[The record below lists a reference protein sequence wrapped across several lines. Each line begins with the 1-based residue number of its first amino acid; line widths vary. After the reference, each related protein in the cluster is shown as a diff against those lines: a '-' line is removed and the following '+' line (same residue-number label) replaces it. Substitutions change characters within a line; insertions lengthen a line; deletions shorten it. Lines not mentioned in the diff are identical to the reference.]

1 MNYLF
6 LCAPAMRKW
15 QSDSVLLSQRS
26 QLLEELAEDDG
37 TVDGVFHPQRLG
49 VLLLASGS
57 TPRTGPE
64 QSVVQRL
71 ASVSHVTEGQLSSV
85 PSPRRAVGVTQD
97 QVSDRGFTALH

>member
-1 MNYLF
+1 
-6 LCAPAMRKW
+6 MRKR

-49 VLLLASGS
+49 LFLLAGGS
-57 TPRTGPE
+57 APRTGPE

-71 ASVSHVTEGQLSSV
+71 ASVSHVTEGQLGSV
-85 PSPRRAVGVTQD
+85 PSPRRAVGVAQD
-97 QVSDRGFTALH
+97 QVSNGRFTALH